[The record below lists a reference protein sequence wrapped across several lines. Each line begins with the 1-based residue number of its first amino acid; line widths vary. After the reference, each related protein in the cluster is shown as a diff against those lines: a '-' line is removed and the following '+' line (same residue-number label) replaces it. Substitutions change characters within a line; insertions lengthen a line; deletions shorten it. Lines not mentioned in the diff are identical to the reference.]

1 MSIILINHVPD
12 IATKCMFLE
21 NIFTMF
27 RMNLLEKISDMIKD
41 KVAIVTGASSG
52 IGRATALALS
62 KAGAKV
68 AIGAR
73 RTDKL
78 TELENEIIKNGGQA
92 LSQKLDVTK
101 KSDCDS
107 FVKSVMEKWGGVDI
121 LVNNAG
127 LMPLSFVKNLKV
139 DEWDQMID
147 VNIKGVLYCTAAV
160 ITHML
165 EKKSGHIINI
175 SSVAGRIIFPSGS
188 VYCATKHAV
197 TALSEGLRQEFS
209 TRKNIRVTCIEPGV
223 VSTELTNTI
232 TDESLK
238 DFVESAKKMQS
249 LSAQDIANAIIYAVE
264 APEHVN
270 VNEILIRP
278 TTQER

>member
-1 MSIILINHVPD
+1 
-12 IATKCMFLE
+12 
-21 NIFTMF
+21 
-27 RMNLLEKISDMIKD
+27 MIKD

-52 IGRATALALS
+52 IGYATALALS

-78 TELENEIIKNGGQA
+78 SELENEITKNGGQA
-92 LSQKLDVTK
+92 FSQKLDVTK

-107 FVKSVMEKWGGVDI
+107 FVNSVMEKWGEVDI

-127 LMPLSFVKNLKV
+127 LMPLSFIKNLKV

-160 ITHML
+160 IPHML
-165 EKKSGHIINI
+165 EKKSGHIVNI
-175 SSVAGRIIFPSGS
+175 SSVAGRIVFPSGS

-238 DFVESAKKMQS
+238 DFVETAKKMQS

-264 APEHVN
+264 APSHVN
-270 VNEILIRP
+270 VNEVLIRP